1 MKKLAFLLLVLLLLG
16 FNYGCSKKNNSE
28 ETIKKCKN
36 KCRDD
41 PNFCSRIC
49 EKEILD
55 PRWKFLNFDKNSG
68 SAFFMILK
76 AFLLL
81 IILCF
86 YG

>member
-1 MKKLAFLLLVLLLLG
+1 MVVL
-16 FNYGCSKKNNSE
+16 KNNSE